1 MSPAVPKGAPARQP
15 AVAEHRE
22 PAFLPSDLPG
32 GLASDL
38 ASELA
43 RGPYEPD
50 PGREWLGHPHGFW
63 LVAIVELWERFGFVL
78 LLNLLALY
86 LNERWG
92 VKEADTSRWLGD
104 LTALMYLA
112 PLLGGTLTAHWGRR
126 ASWVA
131 LGALLLALGFF
142 GLALAARQTMF
153 LSFAVM
159 VIGTGLYKPN
169 IAALVGSL
177 YAPGD
182 PRRDSAF
189 SYFYFA
195 VNIGA
200 ALGPLVGDAL
210 RTRMGWGA
218 AFFAGGVALTMAFVI
233 MISVRGRL
241 RTYASLA
248 THHETVTGSPR
259 RRVAAILLV
268 SLCATP
274 FWIALMQ
281 SGFSLSFW
289 ARDCTDRVLQLGSW
303 RWEISPGMYSSLGGW
318 FVILLTVPLNSL
330 MDRLRRSGHGLSSA
344 HKMVLGLILS
354 ASAFGLLALASVL
367 RNGGQN
373 NGQMSMLW
381 LIGCYFLLTVGEL
394 LLSPIGLSVVSKLA
408 PPRWVS
414 ALLGLWFLSNAGGF
428 WALRFVGKLWGL
440 WPHARYF
447 MLLAGFLLV
456 AGVVLAAQLRW
467 LRSVLPG
474 EPRDA

>member
-1 MSPAVPKGAPARQP
+1 MSPAVPKGATSRQP

-22 PAFLPSDLPG
+22 PAFVP
-32 GLASDL
+32 
-38 ASELA
+38 SEL
-43 RGPYEPD
+43 PDHPEPD
-50 PGREWLGHPHGFW
+50 RDWLGHPRGFW
-63 LVAIVELWERFGFVL
+63 MVAVVELFERFGFVL

-112 PLLGGTLTAHWGRR
+112 PLLGGTLTARWGRR
-126 ASWVA
+126 ATWVA
-131 LGALLLALGFF
+131 MGALLLALGFF

-210 RTRMGWGA
+210 RTRFGWGT

-241 RTYASLA
+241 RTYAA
-248 THHETVTGSPR
+248 GAAHHETATGSPR
-259 RRVAAILLV
+259 RRIAAILLV

-289 ARDCTDRVLQLGSW
+289 ARDCTDRVLAIGSW

-318 FVILLTVPLNSL
+318 FVILLTVPLNAL
-330 MDRLRRSGHGLSSA
+330 MDRLRKSGHGLSSA
-344 HKMVLGLILS
+344 HKMVVGLVLS
-354 ASAFGLLALASVL
+354 ASAFGLLGVASLL
-367 RNGGQN
+367 RQGDS
-373 NGQMSMLW
+373 QMNMLW
-381 LIGCYFLLTVGEL
+381 LVGCYFLLTVGEL

-408 PPRWVS
+408 PSRWVS

-428 WALRFVGKLWGL
+428 WAVRFVGKLWGL
-440 WPHARYF
+440 WPHAHYF
-447 MLLAGFLLV
+447 ALLAGFLLF
-456 AGVVLAAQLRW
+456 AGVLLFAQLRW
-467 LRSVLPG
+467 LRTVLPS
-474 EPRDA
+474 EQRDSH